1 MDQSWNAGQTNLG
14 SDEERRVK
22 PMTKRRTVGLI
33 AFLKGSADPKAE
45 MPGCANFDHHSDGCL
60 CGDVCLVQ
68 TGQRCLHFEESV
80 LPTAGDIG
88 LRESVHSQYRKHVSL
103 GENGELG
110 TGPVRRC
117 PDCGSEL
124 RPRQRYCPNCSKR
137 RRRQSYRRA
146 REKQR
151 PMCNTDNVK
160 RPLISMLEAPGEAAE
175 RLTTK
180 I

>member
-1 MDQSWNAGQTNLG
+1 MG
-14 SDEERRVK
+14 K
-22 PMTKRRTVGLI
+22 CKRSIGLI
-33 AFLKGSADPKAE
+33 EFLKGSADPKAG
-45 MPGCANFDHHSDGCL
+45 MPGCANFDHQGGGCL

-88 LRESVHSQYRKHVSL
+88 LRESVISLYQKHIGL

-110 TGPVRRC
+110 TEPIRRC
-117 PDCGSEL
+117 PDCGAEL
-124 RPRQRYCPNCSKR
+124 RPRRRYCDDCSKR

-146 REKQR
+146 REKQQLMR
-151 PMCNTDNVK
+151 NTDNVK
-160 RPLISMLEAPGEAAE
+160 RPLIGLLEAPGEATE
-175 RLTTK
+175 RLTAK